1 MNTTKLAAVTGSLK
15 SAGKNAGGVFGFMNN
30 LKISTRVF
38 GGFGIIL
45 VLLAAVGGLSIFA
58 LGDAEETFSEYRS
71 LARQANA
78 VGRVQANLLMTRL
91 NVKDFIITK
100 SEKDI
105 DEVHHFADKTVSL
118 IEEALELV
126 SEEDRRAMLL
136 EMEEQMGQY
145 QAHFDDVI
153 ALNNKRN
160 EIVSGVL
167 DATGP
172 QIERELTQIMQSA
185 YADGDAEAAF
195 LAGMV
200 QRNLLLGRLYATK
213 FLVDN
218 KDDSYQRVMKEFAEL
233 GDKSD
238 DLLASLQ
245 NPTRRNLAKS
255 VVANVDKYRTSFD
268 EVYTVINERN
278 STIRGKLDALG
289 PLIAKEIEDYKL
301 SVKTRQDTIGPE
313 AAARMQAS
321 VMTDIVIAAAS
332 LVFGVFMAWVI
343 GMGISRPINRMTEVM
358 KELAGGNKT
367 IDVPSRDQKDEI
379 GAMAGAVQVFKENAI
394 EVDRLNEEQA
404 ARDRKAEEEKRKAMM
419 ALADDF
425 EASVKQVVTSVSTGA
440 SDITA
445 AAQQLTA
452 AAESAVQKSTAVAD
466 ASTEASGNVQTVAAA
481 SEEMSSSIQEIA
493 RQVSDSTRST
503 GEAKEEVEQTDA
515 VVRDLAEAAQKIGE
529 VVTLISDIAEQTNL
543 LALNATIEA
552 ARAGESG
559 KGFAV
564 VASEVKNLAQQTAKA
579 TGEIAQQIDGVQSTT
594 DTAVQAIG
602 RIKETI
608 MKVDEIA
615 GSISAAVEEQT
626 AAVAEISNSTQHA
639 ARGTQQ
645 VNDNIGEVQRTSEET
660 GAAARRALDTA
671 TDLSGQSEDLRQK
684 VEQFLSRVRAA

>member
-1 MNTTKLAAVTGSLK
+1 MNTSKLAAVTDSLK
-15 SAGKNAGGVFGFMNN
+15 STGKNARGIFGFMND
-30 LKISTRVF
+30 LKISTRVY
-38 GGFGIIL
+38 GGFGIVL
-45 VLLAAVGGLSIFA
+45 ALLALVGGLSIFA
-58 LGDAEETFSEYRS
+58 LGSADGTFSEYRS

-78 VGRVQANLLMTRL
+78 VNHVQAKLLLTRI
-91 NVKDFIITK
+91 NVKDFIINK
-100 SEKDI
+100 SDAA
-105 DEVHHFADKTVSL
+105 ADKVHLYVDETIEL
-118 IEEALELV
+118 IEEALLLV
-126 SEEDRRAMLL
+126 SDPERQASLKH
-136 EMEEQMGQY
+136 MEEEMAAYEG
-145 QAHFDDVI
+145 HFDHVI
-153 ALNNKRN
+153 ELNNQRN
-160 EIVSGVL
+160 NIVETVL
-167 DATGP
+167 DVTGP
-172 QIERELTQIMQSA
+172 KVEHDLTEIMESA
-185 YADGDAEAAF
+185 HADGDDASAFFAAR
-195 LAGMV
+195 V
-200 QRNLLLGRLYATK
+200 ERHLLLARIYATK

-218 KDDSYQRVMKEFAEL
+218 RQESYDRVLKEFEDL
-233 GDKSD
+233 GTTAD
-238 DLLASLQ
+238 DLLASLE
-245 NPTRRNLAKS
+245 NPVRRSLS
-255 VVANVDKYRTSFD
+255 QGVVDGVLVYRNAFD
-268 EVYTVINERN
+268 EVYKIINERN
-278 STIRGKLDALG
+278 SVISDQLDAIG
-289 PLIAKEIEDYKL
+289 PRVATSIAEYEASL
-301 SVKTRQDTIGPE
+301 ASRQDSIGPE
-313 AAARMQAS
+313 AAASIHAS
-321 VMTDIVIAAAS
+321 VIMDLIIAGASLLLGAVIAY
-332 LVFGVFMAWVI
+332 LI
-343 GMGISRPINRMTEVM
+343 GTGISRPINRMTGVM
-358 KELAGGNKT
+358 KELASGNKS

-379 GAMAGAVQVFKENAI
+379 GAMAGAVQVFKENAL

-404 ARDRKAEEEKRKAMM
+404 ERDRKAEVEKRQAMM

-425 EASVKQVVTSVSTGA
+425 EASVKQVVASVSTGA

-445 AAQQLTA
+445 AAQQLTS

-503 GEAKEEVEQTDA
+503 GEAKDEVEQTDA

-602 RIKETI
+602 RIKDTI

-645 VNDNIGEVQRTSEET
+645 VNENIGEVQRSSEET
-660 GAAARRALDTA
+660 GTAARRALDTA

-684 VEQFLSRVRAA
+684 VEQFLGRVRAA

>member
-1 MNTTKLAAVTGSLK
+1 MNTSKLAAVTGSLK
-15 SAGKNAGGVFGFMNN
+15 SAGKNAGGLLGFMNN
-30 LKISTRVF
+30 LKVSTRIF
-38 GGFGIIL
+38 GGFGIVL
-45 VLLAAVGGLSIFA
+45 ALLALAGGLSVFA
-58 LGDAEETFSEYRS
+58 LGDAEVTFEEYHS
-71 LARQANA
+71 LAEQANA
-78 VGRVQANLLMTRL
+78 VAVVQAHLLTTQ
-91 NVKDFIITK
+91 NKVKDFIITK
-100 SEKDI
+100 SDTAADAVHKYVDRTIADI
-105 DEVHHFADKTVSL
+105 EHALTVVQDPDRKAVLSGMA
-118 IEEALELV
+118 EEMAEY
-126 SEEDRRAMLL
+126 ER
-136 EMEEQMGQY
+136 
-145 QAHFDDVI
+145 HFDIVI
-153 ALNNKRN
+153 DLNNQRN
-160 EIVSGVL
+160 AVVTEVLEKAGPRVEKELSEIM
-167 DATGP
+167 D
-172 QIERELTQIMQSA
+172 SA
-185 YADGDAEAAF
+185 YADGDADAAYET
-195 LAGMV
+195 AVV
-200 QRNLLLGRLYATK
+200 QRQLLL
-213 FLVDN
+213 
-218 KDDSYQRVMKEFAEL
+218 AEL
-233 GDKSD
+233 HATEYLVNNREDTYKKTMHEFEELTASANA
-238 DLLASLQ
+238 LASRLRNPRRRALAQDAAEYIGKYHDAFDKVHGIIVEQ
-245 NPTRRNLAKS
+245 NTEITSELDVIGPRIAKS
-255 VVANVDKYRTSFD
+255 IESY
-268 EVYTVINERN
+268 EVSIQEQQSR
-278 STIRGKLDALG
+278 
-289 PLIAKEIEDYKL
+289 
-301 SVKTRQDTIGPE
+301 IGTE
-313 AAARMQAS
+313 AAAHIHQS
-321 VMTDIVIAAAS
+321 VIIGIVVAGVS
-332 LVFGVFMAWVI
+332 LVFGALMAWII
-343 GMGISRPINRMTEVM
+343 GTGISGPIQRMTAAM
-358 KELAGGNKT
+358 KEIAEGNKT
-367 IDVPSRDQKDEI
+367 IDVPSLDQKDEI
-379 GAMAGAVQVFKENAI
+379 GAMAGAVQVFKENAL

-404 ARDRKAEEEKRKAMM
+404 ERDRKAEEEKRQAMM

-452 AAESAVQKSTAVAD
+452 AAENAVQKSTAVAD

-515 VVRDLAEAAQKIGE
+515 VVRDLADAAQKIGE

-602 RIKETI
+602 RIKDTI